1 MYVSELD
8 RLNRIKELLN
18 EETCK
23 ELINLSKLNV
33 DEYKSIDNLK
43 VLIDVLNKIKITQTN
58 DIYMYVQVLLLQT
71 VIYVIKIQHG
81 IQEQFRLMPI
91 MQNIDV
97 ILI

>member
-1 MYVSELD
+1 MLIYKTQPGHEVAYLYG
-8 RLNRIKELLN
+8 RAGLLF
-18 EETCK
+18 
-23 ELINLSKLNV
+23 L
-33 DEYKSIDNLK
+33 
-43 VLIDVLNKIKITQTN
+43 VLNKIKITQTN

-81 IQEQFRLMPI
+81 IQERFRLMPI